1 MGEISDALRANLR
14 ELAQSDARLLRELD
28 TLIPAG
34 SAPAEGLPTASPAAQ
49 LDDGLDRLSLKDL
62 KELAKQ
68 RRIKGISKLKKDELI
83 AQLRGGAS
91 SGPAA
96 LSGSGSRTMA
106 TPLPLPAAAAVASGQ
121 TSALEARLE
130 RIEGL
135 LHRIAAHL
143 GVS

>member
-34 SAPAEGLPTASPAAQ
+34 SAPAESLPTASPAGQ
-49 LDDGLDRLSLKDL
+49 LDDGLERLSLKDL

-91 SGPAA
+91 AGPAA
-96 LSGSGSRTMA
+96 LPGSGRTTA
-106 TPLPLPAAAAVASGQ
+106 TPLPAGAAVPSGQ
-121 TSALEARLE
+121 PSVLEAKLE
-130 RIEGL
+130 RMEGL
-135 LHRIAAHL
+135 LERIAAHL
-143 GVS
+143 GVN

>member
-1 MGEISDALRANLR
+1 MGEITDALRANLR

-28 TLIPAG
+28 TLVQAG
-34 SAPAEGLPTASPAAQ
+34 SAPAEGLPSASSAAQ
-49 LDDGLDRLSLKDL
+49 LDDGLERLSLKDL

-91 SGPAA
+91 ASQAA
-96 LSGSGSRTMA
+96 LPSSGRTTT
-106 TPLPLPAAAAVASGQ
+106 TPLPANAAVASGQ
-121 TSALEARLE
+121 LNAIETRLE
-130 RIEGL
+130 RMEGL
-135 LHRIAAHL
+135 LQRMAAHM

>member
-1 MGEISDALRANLR
+1 MGEITDALRANLH

-28 TLIPAG
+28 TLVKAG

-49 LDDGLDRLSLKDL
+49 RDDGLERLSLKDL

-91 SGPAA
+91 ASQATLSSSG
-96 LSGSGSRTMA
+96 RTTA
-106 TPLPLPAAAAVASGQ
+106 TPLPASAAVASGQ
-121 TSALEARLE
+121 LNAIESRLE
-130 RIEGL
+130 RMEGL
-135 LHRIAAHL
+135 LQRMAVHL

>member
-28 TLIPAG
+28 SLIPAG
-34 SAPAEGLPTASPAAQ
+34 AAPAEGLPTASPTAP
-49 LDDGLDRLSLKDL
+49 LDDGLERLSLKDL

-83 AQLRGGAS
+83 AQLRGAATA
-91 SGPAA
+91 GPAA
-96 LSGSGSRTMA
+96 LPVSGRTMA
-106 TPLPLPAAAAVASGQ
+106 TSPPASAAVASGQ
-121 TSALEARLE
+121 PSALEARLE
-130 RIEGL
+130 RMEAL
-135 LHRIAAHL
+135 LQRMAAHL

>member
-1 MGEISDALRANLR
+1 MGEISDALRTNLR

-28 TLIPAG
+28 TLIPSG
-34 SAPAEGLPTASPAAQ
+34 SAPAADLPTASHDVQ

-83 AQLRGGAS
+83 AHLRGGTSA
-91 SGPAA
+91 GPAA
-96 LSGSGSRTMA
+96 LPGSGGQT
-106 TPLPLPAAAAVASGQ
+106 TVTPLPAAASVSSGQ
-121 TSALEARLE
+121 LSAFEARLE

-135 LHRIAAHL
+135 LQRMAAQL